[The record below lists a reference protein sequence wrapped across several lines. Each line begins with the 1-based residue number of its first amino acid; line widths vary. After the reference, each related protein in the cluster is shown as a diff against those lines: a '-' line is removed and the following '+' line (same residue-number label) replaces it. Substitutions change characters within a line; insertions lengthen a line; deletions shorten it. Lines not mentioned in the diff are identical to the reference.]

1 MEISEIPQYIVKEAE
16 KQGVNTIVHAALV
29 RRNQIRFA
37 NNVITITNS
46 WDEAIID
53 VYAEKDK
60 KIAMFKLMDPRSD
73 VLEKAV
79 KELSQVVE
87 KLKPNEDFYGVAHG
101 PFKYNTIPE
110 IFDKKVVDLGEGLVD
125 LAQASINKA
134 LENGAKRVAGI
145 VYATHTKQYSYGI
158 NGLNAEQEGTWLEI
172 TVRGF
177 MEGYASGMGV
187 SVSRVL
193 SKFDPEGAGAKAGKI
208 AKDCEKQER
217 GEPGKYDVIFSPAV
231 FGNLINTVAMSA
243 NGFFYDSGLSFF
255 MDKIGE
261 KVASEKLTLID
272 SGILRNGYE
281 SSLYDSEGHPTQE
294 TVIIENGILKGL
306 LHNTSTAKKFDTEST
321 GNAGEGVPRSW
332 NTIVKPGQK
341 TLEELIQQVKKGI
354 YVTSNWYTRFQNY
367 QTGDFSTI
375 PRDGIF
381 LIKDGE
387 IVGAIKEI
395 RISENMI
402 HVLQQIEELGKNPEQ
417 IKWWEVDSAVLTP
430 PVLIRDL
437 NITRSKK

>member
-1 MEISEIPQYIVKEAE
+1 MDIAEIPRYIVKEAE
-16 KQGVNTIVHAALV
+16 KQGVHTIVHATLMK
-29 RRNQIRFA
+29 RNQVRFA

-46 WDEAIID
+46 WDEILIK

-60 KIAMFKLMDPRSD
+60 KIAMFDLKDPRD
-73 VLEKAV
+73 DILEKAV
-79 KELSQVVE
+79 KELSHVVE
-87 KLKPNEDFYGVAHG
+87 KLKPNEDFYGVAQG
-101 PFKYNTIPE
+101 PFEYKEIPE
-110 IFDKKVVDLGEGLVD
+110 TFDKKVVNLGEGLVD
-125 LAQASINKA
+125 LAHASINKA

-145 VYATHTKQYSYGI
+145 VYATHSKDYSYGS
-158 NGLNAEQEGTWLEI
+158 NGLDAEQEGTWLEL

-193 SKFDPEGAGAKAGKI
+193 NKFEPEAAGAKAGKI
-208 AKDCEKQER
+208 AKDCEKQEQ
-217 GEPGKYDVIFSPAV
+217 GEPGKYDVILSPAV
-231 FGNLINTVAMSA
+231 FGNFINTVIMSA

-261 KVASEKLTLID
+261 KVASEKLTITD
-272 SGILRNGYE
+272 SGVLPNGYE
-281 SSLYDSEGHPTQE
+281 SRKYDSEGHPTQE

-321 GNAGEGVPRSW
+321 GNAGDGIPRSW
-332 NTIVKPGQK
+332 NSIVSPGSM
-341 TLEELIQQVKKGI
+341 TLDEMIQSVKKGI
-354 YVTSNWYTRFQNY
+354 YVTSNWYTRFQNH

-395 RISENMI
+395 RISENML
-402 HVLQQIEELGKNPEQ
+402 HVLQQIDEIGKNSEQ
-417 IKWWEVDSAVLTP
+417 IKWWEVDTSVLTP